1 MGYPG
6 GGGVTI
12 PEAAQGMT
20 GLESQCHAVVDEVQL
35 KDVGGLFNINYAII
49 PCYEKVAPANFYL
62 LSPF

>member
-12 PEAAQGMT
+12 PEAVQGMT
-20 GLESQCHAVVDEVQL
+20 GHETQCLALVDKVQFN
-35 KDVGGLFNINYAII
+35 DVGELFRLNYAII
-49 PCYEKVAPANFYL
+49 PCDEKVATVNFYL